1 MFLGLYFK
9 TRAGKHELIMERGVS
24 KALLEYI
31 LCVRDNFMEMCW
43 NFHHFF
49 TKCKDYEKVRGL
61 CIGCHLDDCM

>member
-1 MFLGLYFK
+1 
-9 TRAGKHELIMERGVS
+9 MERRVS

-61 CIGCHLDDCM
+61 CIGCHFDDCM